1 MRLAAPTGDDR
12 AGAPGLAGVPY
23 VLDEPPHHGVWHER
37 LTIIAAALGTLAVI
51 FAAMLMAG
59 GQEEAQNPR
68 DLLTDLGR
76 RAVETLPE
84 AYQSGDSVIVPAA
97 SASYV
102 ARANYIDPDLFQ
114 SEPVPLYVRGL
125 APYGSM
131 RAPIGSPLWTAKIT
145 ASDNIF
151 VDVGQ
156 LSVACMRW
164 PGEEACAP
172 TLLAADGGRYYVFQS
187 GIGSQD
193 FLQPESEMEGYVFDA
208 VSGGE
213 RVRLVF
219 GGLPGTTTHS
229 VKVEM
234 EDGIVETAET
244 SLGNPFLG
252 STIWWTTAAE
262 PVETVTAYDLDG
274 QVVDR
279 LEAMP

>member
-1 MRLAAPTGDDR
+1 MRLAAPTRDDR
-12 AGAPGLAGVPY
+12 AGAPRLAGVPY
-23 VLDEPPHHGVWHER
+23 ALDEPPQHGVWHER
-37 LTIIAAALGTLAVI
+37 LTIAAAALGTLAVI
-51 FAAMLMAG
+51 VAAVVMAG
-59 GQEEAQNPR
+59 GQEEGQNPR

-76 RAVETLPE
+76 RAVNTLPE
-84 AYQSGDSVIVPAA
+84 AYQSGDSVIVPAE

-114 SEPVPLYVRGL
+114 SPPVPLYVRGL
-125 APYGSM
+125 APFGSM
-131 RAPIGSPLWTAKIT
+131 RAPMGSPLWTAKIT

-156 LSVACMRW
+156 LSAACMRW

-172 TLLAADGGRYYVFQS
+172 TLLAADSGRYYVFQS

-193 FLQPESEMEGYVFDA
+193 FLQPGSEMEGYVFDA
-208 VSGGE
+208 VSGGD

-219 GGLPGTTTHS
+219 GGLPGTTTQS
-229 VKVEM
+229 VKVELA
-234 EDGIVETAET
+234 DGIVEAAET
-244 SLGNPFLG
+244 SIGTPFAG
-252 STIWWTTAAE
+252 TTIWWTTAAQ

-274 QVVDR
+274 QVIDR